1 MIMSISFENNTF
13 IFYCDVG
20 FAIRITSF
28 TAPPSFGIYALP
40 NDFIIIGVPILIL
53 NQDTSSRSVRC
64 LICHRDWRIKKKS
77 WTSYRRVE
85 IDQILSNKIIHAK
98 DIYNH
103 CRSHRRHL
111 IDINDPDALL
121 LNKLHRI

>member
-64 LICHRDWRIKKKS
+64 LISHRDWRIKKKS

-85 IDQILSNKIIHAK
+85 TDQILSNKIIHAN
-98 DIYNH
+98 DIYNL
-103 CRSHRRHL
+103 CEFNSILFKIL
-111 IDINDPDALL
+111 IKFRT
-121 LNKLHRI
+121 KLR